1 MLRDIVI
8 RKQVFFFLSLVLFC
22 GLLVPIL
29 EILDPD
35 LGIIG
40 ILLSIVIISGVL
52 RSVPIR
58 QSLPFLLSA
67 AIFVSVIHYSVIW
80 ISCSSKPLR
89 ICEWNYGFYSFF
101 FGGLLIVSFALDQ
114 LVIYSSK
121 RRK

>member
-1 MLRDIVI
+1 MLHDIVI
-8 RKQVFFFLSLVLFC
+8 KKQVFLFFTVVLFC
-22 GLLVPIL
+22 ALLVPIL

-40 ILLSIVIISGVL
+40 ILLSIVMISGVL
-52 RSVPIR
+52 RSAPIR
-58 QSLPFLLSA
+58 RSLPLLLSA
-67 AIFVSVIHYSVIW
+67 AIIVSVIHYSVLW
-80 ISCSSKPLR
+80 ISCSIRLFQ

>member
-1 MLRDIVI
+1 MLHDIVI
-8 RKQVFFFLSLVLFC
+8 KKQVFLFFTVVLFC
-22 GLLVPIL
+22 ALLVPIL

-40 ILLSIVIISGVL
+40 ILLSIVMISGVL
-52 RSVPIR
+52 RSAPIR
-58 QSLPFLLSA
+58 RSLPLLLSA
-67 AIFVSVIHYSVIW
+67 AIIVSVIHYSVLW
-80 ISCSSKPLR
+80 ISCSIRLFQ
-89 ICEWNYGFYSFF
+89 ICEWNYGFYSFL

>member
-1 MLRDIVI
+1 MLHDIVI
-8 RKQVFFFLSLVLFC
+8 KKQVFLFFTVVLFC
-22 GLLVPIL
+22 ALLVPIL

-40 ILLSIVIISGVL
+40 ILLSIVMISGVL
-52 RSVPIR
+52 RSAPIR
-58 QSLPFLLSA
+58 RSLPLLLSA
-67 AIFVSVIHYSVIW
+67 AIIVSVIHYSVLW
-80 ISCSSKPLR
+80 ISCSIRLFR
-89 ICEWNYGFYSFF
+89 ICEQNYGFYSFF

>member
-1 MLRDIVI
+1 LLRDIVK

-22 GLLVPIL
+22 GLLIPIFQ
-29 EILDPD
+29 ILAPG

-40 ILLSIVIISGVL
+40 ILLSIMIISGVL
-52 RSVPIR
+52 RRVPIR
-58 QSLPFLLSA
+58 QSLPYLLSA
-67 AIFVSVIHYSVIW
+67 AIIVSVIHYSVLW

-101 FGGLLIVSFALDQ
+101 FGGLLIMSFALDQ

>member
-1 MLRDIVI
+1 MLHEIVI
-8 RKQVFFFLSLVLFC
+8 KKQVFLFFTVVLFC
-22 GLLVPIL
+22 ALLVPIL

-40 ILLSIVIISGVL
+40 ILLSIVMISGVL
-52 RSVPIR
+52 RSAPIR
-58 QSLPFLLSA
+58 RSLPLLLSA
-67 AIFVSVIHYSVIW
+67 AIIVSVIHYSVLW
-80 ISCSSKPLR
+80 ISCLSKPLR

>member
-8 RKQVFFFLSLVLFC
+8 RKQVFFFFTVVLFC
-22 GLLVPIL
+22 GLLFPIF

-35 LGIIG
+35 LWVIG
-40 ILLSIVIISGVL
+40 ILLSIMIISGVL
-52 RSVPIR
+52 RRVPIR
-58 QSLPFLLSA
+58 QSLPFLMSA
-67 AIFVSVIHYSVIW
+67 AIIVSVIHYSVLW
-80 ISCSSKPLR
+80 ISCLSKPLR

>member
-1 MLRDIVI
+1 MLHEIVI
-8 RKQVFFFLSLVLFC
+8 KKQVFLFFTVVLFC
-22 GLLVPIL
+22 ALLVPIL

-40 ILLSIVIISGVL
+40 ILLSIMMINGVL

-58 QSLPFLLSA
+58 QSLPFLMSA
-67 AIFVSVIHYSVIW
+67 AIIVSVIHYSVLW
-80 ISCSSKPLR
+80 ISCLSKPLR

>member
-1 MLRDIVI
+1 MLHEIVI
-8 RKQVFFFLSLVLFC
+8 KKQVFLFFTVVLFC
-22 GLLVPIL
+22 ALLVPIL

-40 ILLSIVIISGVL
+40 ILLSIVMISGVL
-52 RSVPIR
+52 RSAPIR
-58 QSLPFLLSA
+58 RSLPLLLSA
-67 AIFVSVIHYSVIW
+67 AIIVSVIHYSVLW
-80 ISCSSKPLR
+80 ISCSIRLFQ
-89 ICEWNYGFYSFF
+89 ICEWNYGFYSFL